1 MEDGVGSFLEDDD
14 DDGNKEDAGIV
25 VAPAVHG
32 VGLTR
37 LRCTALARAA
47 AGFDVFLFL
56 LFLSSAAVVPA
67 NRRGTVRV
75 RDDVRGGGS
84 TIVLMATKR
93 WCLVQYNSSVSSFNN
108 NDNNK
113 NHKIGS
119 MVIV

>member
-1 MEDGVGSFLEDDD
+1 MEDVVGSFLE
-14 DDGNKEDAGIV
+14 DDGNKEDAGID

-37 LRCTALARAA
+37 LRCTALVARAA
-47 AGFDVFLFL
+47 AGFDVFL
-56 LFLSSAAVVPA
+56 LFLSWSLSSSAVVPA

-93 WCLVQYNSSVSSFNN
+93 WCLVV
-108 NDNNK
+108 NDE
-113 NHKIGS
+113 
-119 MVIV
+119 